1 MIFGLHQEVAT
12 IEYLTKMVHR
22 GAAPQRGA
30 KRHAAPQGG
39 PEMPR
44 LLCCRISQTHFGRV
58 SSILRRAY
66 GTFQTHRNPGRYSD
80 RLPARKIGDGKYLV
94 IGQAADGR
102 YCQVIYVFDPD
113 AAIFIIHAR
122 PLNDLE
128 KRRYRRSKT

>member
-1 MIFGLHQEVAT
+1 MA
-12 IEYLTKMVHR
+12 YLTLMVLR

-30 KRHAAPQGG
+30 KKHAALRVGLKCPVCFVVGSR
-39 PEMPR
+39 R
-44 LLCCRISQTHFGRV
+44 LVFRV
-58 SSILRRAY
+58 GSILRRAY